1 MSLTSSCWNRLR
13 WPTQLPSAPASGRAH
28 YATRYRAVA
37 PQIAGFALGG
47 SAGVAFEPRTTGLR
61 LLCNPLSGHLLL
73 GPREVPPV
81 GVARSPPSPVRGQV
95 VLLGLRPSRPA
106 LAPQIAGFVCI
117 RFSFSVRILLFWPRG
132 VRGGVNLLRT
142 LKKPRFRFGFLS
154 RLRPYWCFRA
164 FLLRAF
170 SFFFCH
176 DVYLTC
182 ADATPKVR
190 ILGHRGRAR
199 GGLGVAKAKDRSS
212 LPVSLKK
219 RKKETAWPHRRSI
232 AHKAQ

>member
-132 VRGGVNLLRT
+132 VRGGVRSLVSDSASFPGCVLTGAFGLSFCVLSLL
-142 LKKPRFRFGFLS
+142 
-154 RLRPYWCFRA
+154 
-164 FLLRAF
+164 
-170 SFFFCH
+170 SF
-176 DVYLTC
+176 
-182 ADATPKVR
+182 ATTSTSSVPMR
-190 ILGHRGRAR
+190 HR
-199 GGLGVAKAKDRSS
+199 K
-212 LPVSLKK
+212 
-219 RKKETAWPHRRSI
+219 
-232 AHKAQ
+232 